1 MARRR
6 AAPPRPHQGRAGRRV
21 HGRRGGADRR
31 DHGAAPVAAVVSL
44 SGETDPTS
52 LVGGIPLN
60 GGAAVKQLTVAT
72 MLVVATNDRSRWPSL
87 SR

>member
-1 MARRR
+1 M
-6 AAPPRPHQGRAGRRV
+6 
-21 HGRRGGADRR
+21 GGAAVLIA
-31 DHGAAPVAAVVSL
+31 GTTVPPPVAAVVSL

-60 GGAAVKQLTVAT
+60 AGAAVKQLTVAT